1 LILLSPPLRTTTDAQ
16 LEYWNTDPRPITALV
31 PELDDYLQ
39 PPEARKRFAVVPTLK
54 IIAVDEAKH
63 LWLGEPAVHRVLS
76 EIASIVRGF
85 PTTLPLE
92 F

>member
-1 LILLSPPLRTTTDAQ
+1 
-16 LEYWNTDPRPITALV
+16 LV
-31 PELDDYLQ
+31 PEFDDYLQ
-39 PPEARKRFAVVPTLK
+39 PEAARERFAIVPKLK

-63 LWLGEPAVHRVLS
+63 LWLGEPSVHRVLS
-76 EIASIVRGF
+76 ELTSIVTGV